1 MSASTIAAL
10 LALLTILITEIVKSK
25 AKKLVCEIWNAKN
38 DVYKQAL
45 KEAGSNPGDASMF
58 HPGPRPDDCKCN
70 EAK

>member
-1 MSASTIAAL
+1 MSAGTIAAL

-38 DVYKQAL
+38 HVYQQAL
-45 KEAGSNPGDASMF
+45 KEAGSNPADAKPF
-58 HPGPRPDDCKCN
+58 EPGPRPDDCKCT

>member
-10 LALLTILITEIVKSK
+10 LALLTVLITEVLKNR

-38 DVYKQAL
+38 DVYQKAL

-58 HPGPRPDDCKCN
+58 HPGPKPEDCDCN
-70 EAK
+70 PAK